1 MFDVGRSYEI
11 HHLEGGK
18 EVSSTCR
25 VEQWQ
30 EPLLRVSRPGV
41 ADIIFNTASPSFLRA
56 IPQPLRRG
64 ERAARSQAHTP
75 VEAAEM
81 DVVAAGIA

>member
-11 HHLEGGK
+11 HYLEDGT

-30 EPLLRVSRPGV
+30 DPLLRVSSPGV
-41 ADIIFNTASPSFLRA
+41 PDTIFNTTSHNFLRA
-56 IPQPLRRG
+56 IPLPPASNG
-64 ERAARSQAHTP
+64 TAAESHAHIP
-75 VEAAEM
+75 VESAEM

>member
-1 MFDVGRSYEI
+1 
-11 HHLEGGK
+11 
-18 EVSSTCR
+18 

-41 ADIIFNTASPSFLRA
+41 ADTIFNTTSHNFLRA
-56 IPQPLRRG
+56 IPQPLPSNKRDA
-64 ERAARSQAHTP
+64 ESHTHVA